1 MSLKLDGPL
10 LVAGAGKMGGA
21 LLEGLIARGLP
32 ADQIVIQDPA
42 PSPEIALFLQQHGIR
57 TAATVASLPAPP
69 SLILVAVKPQLMDQ
83 VFAPLAKLAGPKTVV
98 LSIAA
103 GKTLASFEH
112 HLMPGTAVI
121 RAMPNM
127 PAQVGRG
134 VTACVAN
141 AVATAEQKA
150 MASLLLSAVGEVVWL
165 EREDD
170 MDAVTAVSG
179 SGPAYVFLVA
189 ECLAEAG
196 RKAGLSPR
204 TRAVARSRDGRRGG
218 GIAAPVGPRRGDA
231 PAERD
236 FAWRD
241 HRCGASR
248 ADGSAGT
255 SGSHDGR
262 GGGCCAPQPRA
273 IEIMLEDIS
282 R

>member
-42 PSPEIALFLQQHGIR
+42 PSPEIALFLQRHGIR
-57 TAATVASLPAPP
+57 TAATVASIPAPP

-150 MASLLLSAVGEVVWL
+150 MASQLLSAVGEVVWL
-165 EREDD
+165 EREED

-189 ECLAEAG
+189 ECLTEAG
-196 RKAGLSPR
+196 RKAGLSPELAQSLAR
-204 TRAVARSRDGRRGG
+204 ATVAGAGELLHRSDLDAATLRQNVTSPGGTTAAALAMLMGQPGLQDLMTDAVAAAVRRSR
-218 GIAAPVGPRRGDA
+218 
-231 PAERD
+231 EL
-236 FAWRD
+236 
-241 HRCGASR
+241 SK
-248 ADGSAGT
+248 
-255 SGSHDGR
+255 
-262 GGGCCAPQPRA
+262 
-273 IEIMLEDIS
+273 
-282 R
+282 

>member
-150 MASLLLSAVGEVVWL
+150 MASQLLSAVGEVVWL

-196 RKAGLSPR
+196 RKAGLSPELAQSLAR
-204 TRAVARSRDGRRGG
+204 ATVAGAGELLHRSDLDAATLRQNVTSPGGTTAAALAMLMGQPGLQDLMTDAVAAAVRRSR
-218 GIAAPVGPRRGDA
+218 
-231 PAERD
+231 EL
-236 FAWRD
+236 
-241 HRCGASR
+241 SK
-248 ADGSAGT
+248 
-255 SGSHDGR
+255 
-262 GGGCCAPQPRA
+262 
-273 IEIMLEDIS
+273 
-282 R
+282 

>member
-42 PSPEIALFLQQHGIR
+42 PPPEIALFLQQHGIR

-150 MASLLLSAVGEVVWL
+150 MASAV
-165 EREDD
+165 
-170 MDAVTAVSG
+170 AVSRRRG
-179 SGPAYVFLVA
+179 RVARTGRRHGCGHGGFWIGAGVCVPRGGVSGGGGTEGRIVA
-189 ECLAEAG
+189 
-196 RKAGLSPR
+196 R
-204 TRAVARSRDGRRGG
+204 TRAVARARDGRRGG

-236 FAWRD
+236 FARRD

-262 GGGCCAPQPRA
+262 GGGCGAPQPRA